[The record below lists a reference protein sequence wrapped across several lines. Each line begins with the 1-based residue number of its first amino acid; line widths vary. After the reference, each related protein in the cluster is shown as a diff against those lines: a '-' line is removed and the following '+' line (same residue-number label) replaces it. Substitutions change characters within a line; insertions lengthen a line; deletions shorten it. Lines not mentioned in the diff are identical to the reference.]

1 MNFEAAPKFYTQE
14 PYYSNFNAEFPFD
27 ETEDQISAIAEI
39 HEDLAKGVPMDRLIC
54 GDVGYGKTEV
64 AIRAAFTVALS
75 GHQVAILVPTTLL
88 CRQHHE
94 NLTKRFSKSPIKV
107 AQLSR
112 LVSPSEASET
122 IDKVAKGEVDILIGT
137 HAILSDKINFKKLG
151 LLIIDEE
158 QHFGVKQKE
167 KLKTLRTD
175 VHILS
180 LTATPIPRTLQMSL
194 VGLREL
200 SIISTA
206 PVNRQSIK
214 TKVLN
219 FDVKTIKEAIK
230 NEITRNGQLYYVCPR
245 VKQIEEVEEFLKEEN
260 HLFI

>member
-1 MNFEAAPKFYTQE
+1 M
-14 PYYSNFNAEFPFD
+14 
-27 ETEDQISAIAEI
+27 
-39 HEDLAKGVPMDRLIC
+39 
-54 GDVGYGKTEV
+54 
-64 AIRAAFTVALS
+64 
-75 GHQVAILVPTTLL
+75 
-88 CRQHHE
+88 
-94 NLTKRFSKSPIKV
+94 
-107 AQLSR
+107 
-112 LVSPSEASET
+112 
-122 IDKVAKGEVDILIGT
+122 
-137 HAILSDKINFKKLG
+137 G

-167 KLKTLRTD
+167 KLKKLRTN

-219 FDVKTIKEAIK
+219 FDIESIKEAII
-230 NEITRNGQLYYVCPR
+230 NEVNRNGQLYYVCPR
-245 VKQIEEVEEFLKEEN
+245 VNQIQEVEDFLKSELPEVSYKIAHGQMPSKNLEN
-260 HLFI
+260 VMAVSYTHLRAHET

>member
-1 MNFEAAPKFYTQE
+1 M
-14 PYYSNFNAEFPFD
+14 
-27 ETEDQISAIAEI
+27 
-39 HEDLAKGVPMDRLIC
+39 
-54 GDVGYGKTEV
+54 
-64 AIRAAFTVALS
+64 
-75 GHQVAILVPTTLL
+75 
-88 CRQHHE
+88 
-94 NLTKRFSKSPIKV
+94 
-107 AQLSR
+107 
-112 LVSPSEASET
+112 
-122 IDKVAKGEVDILIGT
+122 DILIGT

-245 VKQIEEVEEFLKEEN
+245 VKQIDEVEEFCDYGSPVDYFTEFCLQMPFEKA
-260 HLFI
+260 